1 VVAFPLPKNAV
12 AAGYRVIGFDSV
24 GSTNAEA
31 MKAAMAGDAGKIWYA
46 ALQQTEGRGRRGRAW
61 ESPHGNLAASLMM
74 VPDAPSSG
82 LAGLGFVAGVALNA
96 ALARLM
102 PTAAIR
108 SGIDGAD
115 GTGVWAGKV
124 GDFSG
129 SSTRQNENASDG
141 GRARIALKWPNDVL
155 ADGAKLAG
163 ILLEAQKRPD
173 GRTASVIGIG
183 VTGVA
188 APEGLSYPATSL
200 ASLGG
205 PFDAPSVFEA
215 LAESWVE
222 CYQTWNNGAGTRQI
236 IRRWRESAAGIGA
249 EVAVQRSDGVL
260 RGIFETIDDA
270 GHLIVRDDEG
280 HRIAIAAGDVHF
292 GTTATLR

>member
-1 VVAFPLPKNAV
+1 
-12 AAGYRVIGFDSV
+12 
-24 GSTNAEA
+24 
-31 MKAAMAGDAGKIWYA
+31 MASDAGKIWYA

-61 ESPHGNLAASLMM
+61 ESPYGNLAASLMI
-74 VPDAPSSG
+74 VPDAPSNS

-102 PTAAIR
+102 PATAIR
-108 SGIDGAD
+108 SGLDGAD
-115 GTGVWAGKV
+115 GV
-124 GDFSG
+124 
-129 SSTRQNENASDG
+129 SDG

-173 GRTASVIGIG
+173 GRTAIVIGIG
-183 VTGVA
+183 VNVVA
-188 APEGLSYPATSL
+188 APQGLPYPATSL
-200 ASLGG
+200 ANLGA
-205 PFDAPSVFEA
+205 PFDALSVFEA

-222 CYQTWNNGAGTRQI
+222 CYQTWNNGTGTTQI

-249 EVAVQRSDGVL
+249 EVAVQRGDGVL

-280 HRIAIAAGDVHF
+280 HRIAITAGDVHF

>member
-1 VVAFPLPKNAV
+1 MTAFPLPPTARE
-12 AAGYRVIGFDSV
+12 AGYRVIGFDSV

-31 MKAAMAGDAGKIWYA
+31 MKAAMAGDSGKIWFA
-46 ALQQTEGRGRRGRAW
+46 ALQQTEGRGRRGRNW
-61 ESPHGNLAASLMM
+61 ESPHGNLAASLFI
-74 VPDAPSSG
+74 VPEAPATS
-82 LAGLGFVAGVALNA
+82 LASLGFVAGVALNT
-96 ALARLM
+96 ALNRLM
-102 PTAAIR
+102 PGAAIR

-115 GTGVWAGKV
+115 GT
-124 GDFSG
+124 SG
-129 SSTRQNENASDG
+129 E
-141 GRARIALKWPNDVL
+141 GRARIALKWPNDLL

-173 GRTASVIGIG
+173 GGTAIVIGIG
-183 VTGVA
+183 VNVVA
-188 APEGLSYPATSL
+188 APQGLPYPATAL
-200 ASLGG
+200 AALGA
-205 PFDAPSVFEA
+205 PHDAASVFEA

-222 CYQTWNNGAGTRQI
+222 CYQTWNNGEGTAAI
-236 IRRWRESAAGIGA
+236 IRQWRGSAAGLGA
-249 EVAVQRSDGVL
+249 EVAVQRNGGVL